1 MKEYYS
7 LMKKFN
13 KNAQILKYII
23 EHLSAKLGR
32 THLIKLVYLAD
43 YHSRRL
49 FGNPVSTFDYYYD
62 KQGPFN
68 KEFYPCVESLKGYV
82 KEEEINFSFYKG
94 YLFHNTSKKIE
105 YKQLS
110 QYDLYILD
118 YVINTYGKANLQ
130 SLLEDVVYKTEP
142 MLEVVK
148 KRTFK
153 SKLPMDIVDNLDKKH
168 YEGLSPENMVDSEKA
183 IFEGKTQSLEE
194 VLSALQ
200 G

>member
-1 MKEYYS
+1 
-7 LMKKFN
+7 MKKFS
-13 KNAQILKYII
+13 KNTQLIKFII
-23 EHLSAKLGR
+23 ERLTGKLGR
-32 THLIKLVYLAD
+32 THLIKLIYLAD

-49 FGNPVSTFDYYYD
+49 FGKPVSTFNYYYD

-68 KEFYPCVESLKGYV
+68 KELYSCIECLKNYIR
-82 KEEEINFSFYKG
+82 EDEINFPYYKG
-94 YLFHNTSKKIE
+94 YLFQNLPQKME
-105 YKQLS
+105 YAQLTH
-110 QYDLYILD
+110 YDTYILD
-118 YVINTYGKANLQ
+118 YVINTYGKTNLQ

-142 MLEVVK
+142 MLKVVK
-148 KRTFK
+148 KRAFK
-153 SKLPMDIVDNLDKKH
+153 SKLPMDIINNLDKKH

>member
-1 MKEYYS
+1 
-7 LMKKFN
+7 MKKFN
-13 KNAQILKYII
+13 KNTQLIKFII
-23 EHLSAKLGR
+23 ENLTGQLGR
-32 THLIKLVYLAD
+32 THLIKLIYLAD

-49 FGNPVSTFDYYYD
+49 FGKPVSTFNYYYD
-62 KQGPFN
+62 KQGPFD
-68 KEFYPCVESLKGYV
+68 KELYSCIECLKNYIR
-82 KEEEINFSFYKG
+82 EDEINFPCYKG
-94 YLFHNTSKKIE
+94 YLFHNLPKKME
-105 YKQLS
+105 YAQLTH
-110 QYDLYILD
+110 YDTYILD
-118 YVINTYGKANLQ
+118 YVINTYGKTNLQ

-148 KRTFK
+148 KRAFK
-153 SKLPMDIVDNLDKKH
+153 SKLPMDIIDNLDKKH

>member
-1 MKEYYS
+1 
-7 LMKKFN
+7 MKKFS
-13 KNAQILKYII
+13 KNTQLIKFII
-23 EHLSAKLGR
+23 ERLTGKLGR
-32 THLIKLVYLAD
+32 THLIKLIYLAD

-49 FGNPVSTFDYYYD
+49 FGKPVSTFNYYYD
-62 KQGPFN
+62 KQGPFD
-68 KEFYPCVESLKGYV
+68 KELYSCIECLKNYIR
-82 KEEEINFSFYKG
+82 EDEINFPYYKG
-94 YLFHNTSKKIE
+94 YLFQNLPKKME
-105 YKQLS
+105 YAQLTH
-110 QYDLYILD
+110 YDTFMLD
-118 YVINTYGKANLQ
+118 YVINTYGKTNLQ

-148 KRTFK
+148 KRAFK
-153 SKLPMDIVDNLDKKH
+153 SKLPMDIINNLDKKH